1 MAPIGGSKGIEDAAR
16 AYGIDR
22 LSRPRKGDSTEAPG
36 GAGESPSDAV
46 SLSDQAKSLA
56 AARKAV
62 HEAPEVR
69 QEKVEAIRQAIADGT
84 YQVSARELARKLIDT
99 GVV

>member
-62 HEAPEVR
+62 HDAFKALKVIIKPEEEEASPSP
-69 QEKVEAIRQAIADGT
+69 T
-84 YQVSARELARKLIDT
+84 P
-99 GVV
+99 